1 MTASHLA
8 DLNPQQREAVK
19 YLDGPLL
26 VLAGAGSGKTR
37 VITRKIAY
45 LASEC
50 GIDARHIAA
59 ITFTNK
65 AAREMR
71 ERVGELLPGKQGRG
85 LTVSTFHALGLQI
98 LRQETRRIGY
108 KPRFSVLDAADA
120 QQILSDLL
128 KTTDKSSL
136 RQAASVVSNW
146 KNALLP
152 PAAALKAAT
161 DEAERQYALAYQAYQ
176 DTLRAYQ
183 AMDFDDLIRLPVQLF
198 QEHPEALATW
208 QGRLRYLLVDE
219 YQDTNGA
226 QYALMKL
233 LAGPAGRFTA
243 VGDDDQAIYA
253 WRGADVEN
261 LRRLGQDYP
270 TLKIIPLNQNYRSS
284 QRILAAANSIIRN
297 NPRLHEKNLWS
308 DHGLGDPI
316 ELLQCRDDRHEAE
329 SVALRISAHKFEY
342 RTRFADYAILYR
354 GNHQARLFEE
364 ALREAKI
371 PYVLSGGQS
380 FFDKAEIKDL
390 SAYLRLIA
398 NPDDDPAFIR
408 AATTPRR
415 GVGAATLE
423 KLGNHAGQR
432 HISLFEAAFE
442 AGFQTQLPPRQ
453 LEPLLAFRDF
463 INRLGDRAE
472 KEPAGQLLEELLAA
486 IHYEEWLYDSEDDRA
501 ARAKWA
507 NVREFVDWLSK
518 KGEGEKNE
526 GGKTLIE
533 LSQTITLMNLL
544 EGRED
549 AAPDAVR
556 FSTLHAAKGLEY
568 PYVYLVGVEED
579 ILPHRECLDGARL
592 EEERRL
598 IYVGITRAR
607 RGLVITWCGKRRRGG
622 EMGECEPSRF
632 LNEIDQLDIKRSG
645 TPPGGDVREE
655 GRRRLSALKALLGK

>member
-1 MTASHLA
+1 MPA
-8 DLNPQQREAVK
+8 DLNPQQRRAVN

-45 LASEC
+45 LVGEC

-71 ERVGELLPGKQGRG
+71 ERVGELLPGKRGKG
-85 LTVSTFHALGLQI
+85 LTVSTFHSLGLQI
-98 LRQETRRIGY
+98 LRHEARRIGY

-120 QQILSDLL
+120 QQILADIL
-128 KTTDKSSL
+128 KTSDKNSL
-136 RQAASVVSNW
+136 RQAAATVSNW
-146 KNALLP
+146 KNALLTP
-152 PAAALKAAT
+152 GGALNAAV
-161 DEAERQYALAYQAYQ
+161 DEAERQVALAYQSYQ

-183 AMDFDDLIRLPVQLF
+183 AMDFDDLIRMTVLLF

-226 QYALMKL
+226 QYALLKL
-233 LAGPAGRFTA
+233 LAGSAGRFTA

-261 LRRLGQDYP
+261 LRRLGQDYSS
-270 TLKIIPLNQNYRSS
+270 LAIIPLTQNYRSS
-284 QRILAAANSIIRN
+284 QRILAAANSVIAH
-297 NPRLHEKNLWS
+297 NPRLHEKSLWS
-308 DHGLGDPI
+308 EHGLGDHI

-342 RTRFADYAILYR
+342 RTRFDDYAILYR

-390 SAYLRLIA
+390 CAYMRLIA

-415 GVGAATLE
+415 GVGVATLE
-423 KLGNHAGQR
+423 KLGDHAGGR
-432 HISLFEAAFE
+432 HISLYAAAFE
-442 AGFQTQLPPRQ
+442 AGFQTAMPPRQ
-453 LEPLLAFRDF
+453 LEPLLTFCDF
-463 INRLGDRAE
+463 IGRTEERAE
-472 KEPAGQLLEELLAA
+472 KEAAGPLLEELLAA
-486 IHYEEWLYDSEDDRA
+486 IHYEEWLYDSEDERA
-501 ARAKWA
+501 ARARWS

-518 KGEGEKNE
+518 KGEADGKN
-526 GGKTLIE
+526 LIE

-544 EGRED
+544 EGRTDE
-549 AAPDAVR
+549 APDAVR
-556 FSTLHAAKGLEY
+556 LSTLHAAKGLEY
-568 PYVYLVGVEED
+568 PYVYLVGVEEE
-579 ILPHRECLDGARL
+579 ILPHRECLEGPRL

-598 IYVGITRAR
+598 MYVGITRAQ
-607 RGLVITWCGKRRRGG
+607 RGLTITWCGKRRRGG
-622 EMGECEPSRF
+622 EMATCEPSRF
-632 LNEIDQLDIKRSG
+632 LNEIDQKEVKRSG
-645 TPPGGDVREE
+645 APQAGGEVREE
-655 GRRRLSALKALLGK
+655 GRRRLSALKAMLGSS

>member
-1 MTASHLA
+1 VIAAMLSG
-8 DLNPQQREAVK
+8 LNPQQRAAVK

-45 LASEC
+45 LATEC

-71 ERVGELLPGKQGRG
+71 ERVSELLPGKPGKG
-85 LTVSTFHALGLQI
+85 LTVSTFHSLGLQI
-98 LRQETRRIGY
+98 LRHEARRLGY

-120 QQILSDLL
+120 QQILADIL
-128 KTTDKSSL
+128 KTTDKAGL

-146 KNALLP
+146 KNALLTP
-152 PAAALKAAT
+152 QAALQTAA
-161 DEAERQYALAYQAYQ
+161 DEAERQFAVAYQAYQ

-183 AMDFDDLIRLPVQLF
+183 AMDFDDLIRLPVELF
-198 QEHPEALATW
+198 RGHPEALETW

-226 QYALMKL
+226 QYELMKL
-233 LAGPAGRFTA
+233 LAGMSGRFTA

-261 LRRLGQDYP
+261 LRRLTEDYP
-270 TLKIIPLNQNYRSS
+270 SLKIIPLTQNYRSS
-284 QRILAAANSIIRN
+284 QRILRAANSVILN

-308 DHGLGDPI
+308 EHGLGDYI

-329 SVALRISAHKFEY
+329 TVALRISAHKFEC

-371 PYVLSGGQS
+371 PYQLSGGQS

-390 SAYLRLIA
+390 TAYLRLIA

-408 AATTPRR
+408 AVTTPRR
-415 GVGAATLE
+415 GIGAGTLE
-423 KLGNHAGQR
+423 KLGDHAGQR
-432 HISLFEAAFE
+432 HVSLFEAAYE
-442 AGFQTQLPPRQ
+442 AGFQAHLPARQ
-453 LEPLLAFRDF
+453 LEALTEFCNF
-463 INRLGDRAE
+463 INRIADRAE
-472 KEPAGQLLEELLAA
+472 KEPAGRLLEELLAA
-486 IHYEEWLYDSEDDRA
+486 IQYEEWLFETEDDRA
-501 ARAKWA
+501 AKAKWL
-507 NVREFVDWLSK
+507 NVRDFVEWLSK
-518 KGEGEKNE
+518 KGEED
-526 GGKTLIE
+526 GKTLIE
-533 LSQTITLMNLL
+533 LTQTVTLMNLL
-544 EGRED
+544 EGRDNEEV
-549 AAPDAVR
+549 DAVR
-556 FSTLHAAKGLEY
+556 LSTLHAAKGLEF
-568 PYVYLVGVEED
+568 PHVFLVGVEEE
-579 ILPHRECLDGARL
+579 ILPHRECLEGSRL

-598 IYVGITRAR
+598 MYVGITRAR
-607 RGLVITWCGKRRRGG
+607 RGLTISWCAKRKRGG
-622 EMGECEPSRF
+622 EITACEPSRF
-632 LNEIDQLDIKRSG
+632 LNEIDQNEVKRAGTAQESG
-645 TPPGGDVREE
+645 EAKED
-655 GRRRLSALKALLGK
+655 GRRRLSALKAMLAK